1 MICEAKV
8 ADLFDCC
15 VMDKKC
21 SGANCMAWIKEMTPA
36 ENQPTFLKSKSGF
49 PVPPPKIFMVET
61 GKGYCGR
68 AR

>member
-1 MICEAKV
+1 MICEAKF

-21 SGANCMAWIKEMTPA
+21 SGANCMAWIKETKFSEKPQKA
-36 ENQPTFLKSKSGF
+36 PFGHPE
-49 PVPPPKIFMVET
+49 IIET